1 MLPLYSR
8 LYDLCMET
16 PESAALFGIL
26 LPWRGLEI
34 MNSIIRRMRD
44 GRLLRKTGP
53 ASLHRLSRG
62 NSSLLTLREC
72 ASCPRAFPPVA
83 HPTELLMR
91 IWGNPT
97 EYHAGFEPA
106 PSLWKSEVLPL
117 HQWYM
122 EPAARFERATHR
134 LQGDCTAVVLRWRE
148 QGARTRTSHL
158 PRRGKNP
165 QLAENLPATGC
176 CAGKGQTRAA
186 WSVAVG
192 FCR

>member
-8 LYDLCMET
+8 LYDLCMEA

-26 LPWRGLEI
+26 LPWRWLEI

-44 GRLLRKTGP
+44 GSLLSNTDP
-53 ASLHRLSRG
+53 ASFYRLSRG
-62 NSSLLTLREC
+62 NRFYFMPQGVPAGC
-72 ASCPRAFPPVA
+72 APGRTP
-83 HPTELLMR
+83 MR
-91 IWGNPT
+91 IWGNPI

-134 LQGDCTAVVLRWRE
+134 LQRDCTAVVLRWRE
-148 QGARTRTSHL
+148 QGART
-158 PRRGKNP
+158 
-165 QLAENLPATGC
+165 
-176 CAGKGQTRAA
+176 
-186 WSVAVG
+186 
-192 FCR
+192 

>member
-44 GRLLRKTGP
+44 GSLLSNTDP
-53 ASLHRLSRG
+53 ASFYRLSRG
-62 NSSLLTLREC
+62 NRFSFMPQGVPAGC
-72 ASCPRAFPPVA
+72 APGRTP
-83 HPTELLMR
+83 MR
-91 IWGNPT
+91 IWGNPI

-106 PSLWKSEVLPL
+106 PPLWKSEVLPL

-122 EPAARFERATHR
+122 EPTVGIEPTTTA
-134 LQGDCTAVVLRWRE
+134 LQVRRTTVVLGWRE
-148 QGARTRTSHL
+148 QGART
-158 PRRGKNP
+158 
-165 QLAENLPATGC
+165 
-176 CAGKGQTRAA
+176 
-186 WSVAVG
+186 
-192 FCR
+192 

>member
-1 MLPLYSR
+1 MEVKVLPLYSR

-91 IWGNPT
+91 IWGNPI

-117 HQWYM
+117 TPMVHGANRGNRTHNHRITG
-122 EPAARFERATHR
+122 AAHNRCAR
-134 LQGDCTAVVLRWRE
+134 LA
-148 QGARTRTSHL
+148 
-158 PRRGKNP
+158 
-165 QLAENLPATGC
+165 
-176 CAGKGQTRAA
+176 
-186 WSVAVG
+186 
-192 FCR
+192 